1 MNALANLDLQES
13 VTAIAQDVFETMLSM
28 AVVVA
33 PNEVAPQISGC
44 RIVGSV
50 SFAGAVMGTLNI
62 HVGRNFADCI
72 TAAMLGM
79 QVEEIEDE
87 SEVHDVI
94 GELSNM
100 IAGDIKSR
108 LCDAGLSCELS
119 IPSTT
124 SGTDFKIESMGWNR
138 FERFKLQSGRHA
150 AWIEVS
156 VTTGA

>member
-1 MNALANLDLQES
+1 
-13 VTAIAQDVFETMLSM
+13 
-28 AVVVA
+28 
-33 PNEVAPQISGC
+33 
-44 RIVGSV
+44 
-50 SFAGAVMGTLNI
+50 
-62 HVGRNFADCI
+62 
-72 TAAMLGM
+72 MLGM

-108 LCDAGLSCELS
+108 LCDIGLNCELS

-124 SGTDFKIESMGWNR
+124 SGTDFTIESMGWDR
-138 FERFKLQSGRHA
+138 FERFKLQSGRHV

-156 VTTGA
+156 ARTGAYPEQGG